1 MESARKA
8 ARRIWTLCEPVH
20 AVTYFSPE
28 ARSAFE
34 EAGLRGFWRGYFA
47 GRSAPLGPVTAAPV
61 IASFYNF
68 APSMVT
74 RALPSV
80 WELISPEHALATRQA
95 GAVAAL
101 RRLLANA
108 DAEITDDDVARAADL
123 LMTALAGVNCAGR
136 VLASAN
142 AALPVPGE
150 PLARLWQATTLL
162 REHRGDGHF
171 ASLLAADLDGCE
183 VLALQASTRLP
194 RTVMQPIRG
203 WTDED
208 WDAATAR
215 LIRRGLLNADG
226 DQTVAGAALLA
237 EVEHRTD
244 AAAARPWQDQEL
256 VAELTEMMTPVT
268 VACAADL
275 PAVNPIG
282 VEVTKAVEAIRGT
295 R

>member
-1 MESARKA
+1 MESTRKV
-8 ARRIWTLCEPVH
+8 ARRMWKLCEPVH

-28 ARSAFE
+28 ALAAFTG
-34 EAGLRGFWRGYFA
+34 AGLRGFWRGYFA

-80 WELISPEHALATRQA
+80 WELVSPEQALAARQA

-108 DAEITDDDVARAADL
+108 GAEITDASVARAADL
-123 LMTALAGVNCAGR
+123 LMTALAGVDCAGR

-142 AALPVPGE
+142 AAMPVPDE
-150 PLARLWQATTLL
+150 SLARLWQATTLL
-162 REHRGDGHF
+162 REHRGGGHF
-171 ASLLAADLDGCE
+171 ATLLSADLDGCE
-183 VLALQASTRLP
+183 VLALRASTRLP

-215 LIRRGLLNADG
+215 LTRRGLLDADG
-226 DQTVAGAALLA
+226 GQTAAGAELLA
-237 EVEHRTD
+237 EVEDRTD
-244 AAAARPWQDQEL
+244 AAAARPWQDREL
-256 VAELTEMMTPVT
+256 AAELTDVMAPIA

-275 PAVNPIG
+275 PDVNPIG
-282 VEVTKAVEAIRGT
+282 VEVKKAVQASGDPR
-295 R
+295 